1 VKAVGTTFEQVPKI
15 DKDIRMTV
23 PTDYLHKRKK
33 VPEASA
39 SARKAARENAAA
51 AAASQNAEMLKK
63 SSTIQT

>member
-51 AAASQNAEMLKK
+51 AASQNAEMLKK